1 MKSIFIKIHLSTC
14 AALLLTIAPLVAP
27 AVNTAFADDSV
38 AISDTNSNS
47 DNKLVESARDLKKQS
62 NNLKKQIQETK
73 NKVFSARKALMVAN
87 NEISNQTIKISKLK
101 SEKNNKTSDL
111 RKVQSN
117 ISDLKQEIKV
127 ETDKL
132 KAIYKNTQ
140 EKNNQTN
147 INLDLS
153 NLDPEKQV
161 KKSSLNQAKK
171 AVLKTTKSDLTS
183 NRKKLSNLQTK
194 KTALKKEID
203 NYSDKI
209 SDIQSKKDKAQ
220 EKLDKN
226 TFVKHSFDSSSMDKV
241 DELQKKYDNIQKE
254 LESVSDKI
262 AENNRIKENNLKKI
276 NSNLKTTQHN
286 LDKSSNNLNSIANK
300 ELDNIKVENT
310 DNLTNTAQAES
321 NDLAENA
328 NSSDKVNSIVKSALG
343 FVGVPYVWGGTTPSG
358 FDCSGLVQY
367 VYGHA
372 GVTLPRTS
380 QQQSTMGKAVSLSN
394 LQPGD
399 LVFWGSTGT
408 AYHVAIYIGNSEFIQ
423 APEPGQN
430 VKVTKLAWYMPNFA
444 RRVL

>member
-1 MKSIFIKIHLSTC
+1 
-14 AALLLTIAPLVAP
+14 
-27 AVNTAFADDSV
+27 
-38 AISDTNSNS
+38 
-47 DNKLVESARDLKKQS
+47 
-62 NNLKKQIQETK
+62 
-73 NKVFSARKALMVAN
+73 MVAN
-87 NEISNQTIKISKLK
+87 NEISNQTIKISRLK
-101 SEKNNKTSDL
+101 SEKNDKTSDL

-132 KAIYKNTQ
+132 KAIYRNTQ
-140 EKNNQTN
+140 EKNNQIN

-161 KKSSLNQAKK
+161 KESSLNQAKK
-171 AVLKTTKSDLTS
+171 AVLKITKSDLTS
-183 NRKKLSNLQTK
+183 NRKKLSKLQTK
-194 KTALKKEID
+194 KTALEKEID

-321 NDLAENA
+321 NDSAENA
-328 NSSDKVNSIVKSALG
+328 NNSDKVNSIVKSALG

-408 AYHVAIYIGNSEFIQ
+408 AYHVAIYIGNSEFVQ